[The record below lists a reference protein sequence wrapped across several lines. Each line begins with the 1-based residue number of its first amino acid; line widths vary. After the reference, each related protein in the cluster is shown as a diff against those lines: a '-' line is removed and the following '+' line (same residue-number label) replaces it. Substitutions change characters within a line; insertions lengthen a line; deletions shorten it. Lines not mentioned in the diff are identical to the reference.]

1 MNFQLDLL
9 HLLVQGG
16 RGEVEGEPLEKV
28 TIVRSCSKSGCKMIP
43 VQISVCDFFNL
54 PAIRV
59 VLYSFLMFNYH
70 IIAATIILISFTCIV
85 ETEEEL
91 LLSEY
96 RCSAILIS

>member
-1 MNFQLDLL
+1 M
-9 HLLVQGG
+9 
-16 RGEVEGEPLEKV
+16 EKV

-43 VQISVCDFFNL
+43 VQISVCHFFNL

-91 LLSEY
+91 LPSEN